1 MIKIDR
7 NLLAHK
13 VINSLS
19 QSPVTLLLGPRQCG
33 KTTLARDIFAARGGA
48 YFDLEDPECP
58 LKSEIAK
65 QVLKDLRGLVVIDE
79 FQRQPGLFP
88 LLRVLADRPENPAQ
102 FLVLGSASFDL
113 VRGISETLAGR
124 AAFVEMAGF
133 DLSEVGVQHS
143 TALWIRGG
151 FPRAFLAGGDDAS
164 LGWRQNFI
172 QSFLER
178 DIPQLGIRIAA
189 QSLRRFWV
197 MLAHLQ
203 GQIWN
208 AADLARSLG
217 SKEDTARRYM
227 DVLAGAFM
235 VRQLSPWF
243 ENVGKRLVKA
253 PKVYIR
259 DSGILHALL
268 GLRDLT
274 QVQSNPKLGGSWEG
288 FALEQVIRLAGA
300 ERESYFYKTYAG
312 AELDLLVMR
321 GGKRYGFEFKY
332 ADAPGTSK
340 SMHNVMADLKLD
352 RLWVVYP
359 GEGRYPLNDR
369 IEALPLAKCA
379 AALKEE
385 NLLAD

>member
-1 MIKIDR
+1 MTKLGR
-7 NLLAHK
+7 RHLVQTVTK
-13 VINSLS
+13 FLS
-19 QSPVTLLLGPRQCG
+19 QYPVTLLLGPRQCG

-58 LKSEIAK
+58 LKPGIAK

-88 LLRVLADRPENPAQ
+88 LLRVLADRPENPVQ
-102 FLVLGSASFDL
+102 FLVLGSASFEL

-133 DLSEVGVQHS
+133 DLSEVGAQRS

-151 FPRAFLAGGDDAS
+151 FPRAFLAGDDDAS
-164 LGWRQNFI
+164 HGWRQNFI

-178 DIPQLGIRIAA
+178 DIPQLGIRIPA

-197 MLAHLQ
+197 MLSHLQ
-203 GQIWN
+203 GQVWN

-217 SKEDTARRYM
+217 SKEDTARRYL

-243 ENVGKRLVKA
+243 ENVGKRLVKS

-268 GLRDLT
+268 GLKDLT
-274 QVQSNPKLGGSWEG
+274 QLQSNPKLGSSWEG

-321 GGKRYGFEFKY
+321 GGKRYGFEFKH
-332 ADAPGTSK
+332 ADSPGTSK
-340 SMHNVMADLKLD
+340 SMHTVMADLKLD

-359 GEGRYPLNDR
+359 GEERYPFSDR
-369 IEALPLAKCA
+369 MEALPLAKCA
-379 AALKEE
+379 AALREE

>member
-1 MIKIDR
+1 
-7 NLLAHK
+7 
-13 VINSLS
+13 
-19 QSPVTLLLGPRQCG
+19 
-33 KTTLARDIFAARGGA
+33 
-48 YFDLEDPECP
+48 LEDPECP
-58 LKSEIAK
+58 LKPEIAK

-178 DIPQLGIRIAA
+178 DIPQLGIRIPA

-227 DVLAGAFM
+227 DVLSGAFM

-352 RLWVVYP
+352 RLWVIYP
-359 GEGRYPLNDR
+359 GEGRYPLTDR
-369 IEALPLAKCA
+369 MEALPLAKCA
-379 AALKEE
+379 VALKEE
-385 NLLAD
+385 NLLAG

>member
-1 MIKIDR
+1 MIKLDR
-7 NLLAHK
+7 KPLAQT
-13 VINSLS
+13 VITFLS
-19 QSPVTLLLGPRQCG
+19 QYPVTLLLGPRQCG

-88 LLRVLADRPENPAQ
+88 LLRVLADRPGNPAQ

-178 DIPQLGIRIAA
+178 DIPQLGIRIPA

-369 IEALPLAKCA
+369 MEALPLAKCA
-379 AALKEE
+379 VALKEE
-385 NLLAD
+385 NLLAG

>member
-1 MIKIDR
+1 MIKLDR
-7 NLLAHK
+7 KPLAQT
-13 VINSLS
+13 VITFLS
-19 QSPVTLLLGPRQCG
+19 QYPVTLLLGPRQCG

-151 FPRAFLAGGDDAS
+151 FPRAFLAGDDDAS

-178 DIPQLGIRIAA
+178 DIPQLGIRIPA

-340 SMHNVMADLKLD
+340 SMHSVMTDLKLD
-352 RLWVVYP
+352 RLWVIYP
-359 GEGRYPLNDR
+359 GEGRYPLTDR
-369 IEALPLAKCA
+369 MEALPLAKCA

-385 NLLAD
+385 ILLPG

>member
-1 MIKIDR
+1 MIKLDR
-7 NLLAHK
+7 KPLAQT
-13 VINSLS
+13 VITFLS
-19 QSPVTLLLGPRQCG
+19 QYPVTLLLGPRQCG

-88 LLRVLADRPENPAQ
+88 LLRVLADRPENPSQ

-151 FPRAFLAGGDDAS
+151 FPRAFLAGDDDAS

-369 IEALPLAKCA
+369 MEALPLAKCA
-379 AALKEE
+379 VALKEE
-385 NLLAD
+385 NLLAG